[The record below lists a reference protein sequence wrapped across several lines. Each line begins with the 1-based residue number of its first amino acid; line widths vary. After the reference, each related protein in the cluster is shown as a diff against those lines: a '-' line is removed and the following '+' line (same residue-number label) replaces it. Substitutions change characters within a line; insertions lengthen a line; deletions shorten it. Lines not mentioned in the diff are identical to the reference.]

1 MDSLIRTASGD
12 LAAQI
17 LTGTPA
23 WRIGFRPR
31 PWAWTPWELA
41 PEAGHFTG
49 RWDDPVGSF
58 RTIYG
63 GETLLACLLEVLARF
78 RPDPHLEED
87 LGRIVEDHIDNDDFP
102 TLPPGQ
108 VPISWL
114 SRREASRAGLSGAY
128 CLVTDKESLPT
139 LRSRFLSTAINYGL
153 ADLDAG
159 VLRLSAP
166 RALTQDIA
174 AWLYELHDAHGHQ
187 IDGVNFQSR
196 HGDGQ
201 TLWAVFERGE
211 DGDVSSRISHPRP
224 FALNPDNRDLVE
236 AFRLHRLA
244 WAPAAPYR

>member
-1 MDSLIRTASGD
+1 MVALVHTSSGA
-12 LAAQI
+12 LAVQA
-17 LTGTPA
+17 LEHAPA
-23 WRIGFRPR
+23 WRVGFRPQ

-49 RWDDPVGSF
+49 RWDDPAGSF
-58 RTIYG
+58 RTVYA
-63 GETLLACLLEVLARF
+63 GETLLACLLEVLACF
-78 RPDPHLEED
+78 RPDPRLEEN
-87 LGRIVEDHIDNDDFP
+87 LAVITEDDGAAGDFP

-108 VPISWL
+108 LPISWL
-114 SRREASRAGLSGAY
+114 DRREASRAELSGAY

-139 LRSRFLSTAINYGL
+139 LRSRFLADAISYGL

-174 AWLYELHDAHGHQ
+174 AWLYELHDGDGHQ
-187 IDGVNFQSR
+187 IDGVSFQSR

-201 TLWAVFERGE
+201 VLWAVFERGE
-211 DGDVSSRISHPRP
+211 DADVSGRITGPQPVSLEPD
-224 FALNPDNRDLVE
+224 NPDIAE

-244 WAPAAPYR
+244 WAPARGA